1 MTTEELAAAVERQ
14 ALGVQQAA
22 EHLQKQQAPF
32 MAPAQ
37 PATLTPLNLVLGSVA
52 ALALIAAVLEHGM
65 VREANATITALAKPA
80 QAQPQL
86 NLQPLV
92 DAVNA
97 NRRLTDLLATN
108 MMVLV
113 RRVNALSEAPKIVST
128 TNAAATNTPVAPS
141 KP

>member
-1 MTTEELAAAVERQ
+1 MTTEQQPAAATVTS
-14 ALGVQQAA
+14 
-22 EHLQKQQAPF
+22 
-32 MAPAQ
+32 
-37 PATLTPLNLVLGSVA
+37 ATTPLNLVLGSVA

-80 QAQPQL
+80 PAQQQL

-108 MMVLV
+108 MIVLV
-113 RRVNALSEAPKIVST
+113 RRVNALSMPPQVVAT
-128 TNAAATNTPVAPS
+128 TNAAATNAPPAS
-141 KP
+141 AKP